1 MNQDAVR
8 EQLLKLLDGSQAHIT
23 LEKTVETFPED
34 RVNARVDGVPYS
46 AWRIVEHMRLA
57 QRDILDYIVADEY
70 HELEFPAGYWPPGT
84 NGTSEAE
91 WHQSITQFIADRD
104 ALKALVQD
112 PQTDLTAPL
121 SRNPTHT
128 IFRELLIIGSHNSY
142 HLGQLL
148 VLKRAL
154 SKVT

>member
-1 MNQDAVR
+1 MNPDPIR

-23 LEKTVETFPED
+23 LEKTVKTFPVD
-34 RVNARVDGVPYS
+34 RIHALVDGVPYS
-46 AWRIVEHMRLA
+46 AFHILEHMRLA

-91 WHQSITQFIADRD
+91 WRQSITQFIADRD

>member
-57 QRDILDYIVADEY
+57 QRDILDYVAADDY
-70 HELEFPAGYWPPGT
+70 QELEFPAGYWPPDGKQA
-84 NGTSEAE
+84 SEAE
-91 WHQSITQFIADRD
+91 WRDTIARFIADQE
-104 ALKALVQD
+104 ALKAIARD

-121 SRNPTHT
+121 PRNSKHT
-128 IFRELLIIGSHNSY
+128 ILRQLLIAGSHNSY
-142 HLGQLL
+142 HLGQLF
-148 VLKRAL
+148 VLKRAF
-154 SKVT
+154 TA